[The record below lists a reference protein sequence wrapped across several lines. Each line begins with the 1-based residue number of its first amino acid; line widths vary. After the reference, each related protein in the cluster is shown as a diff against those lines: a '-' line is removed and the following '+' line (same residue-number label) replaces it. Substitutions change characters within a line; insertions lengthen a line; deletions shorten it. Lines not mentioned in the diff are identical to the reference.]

1 MREGEDKMEKDA
13 KELRNEIE
21 IFKNPEFGEIRTL
34 TIDGEPWF
42 VGKDV
47 AERLGYADTAD
58 ALKKHVDAE
67 DKNLVKPGEM
77 PTLKTSNFGAYII
90 NESGLYSLVLSSKL
104 PTAKA
109 FKRWVTSEVIPA
121 IRKHGV
127 YAVDKLLEDPDTLI
141 AALNQLKEERARRK
155 ELETQVGV
163 KDQQIAELQP
173 KAGYY
178 DLVLQCKDAMAIS
191 KIAKDFGLSAVA
203 LNKILHDAGVQY
215 KQGDVW
221 LLYQKYAGKG
231 YTQTK
236 TDLYADSN
244 GVQHTKVR
252 TCWTQKGRLF
262 IYDLLKSR
270 NILPLIERQT
280 T

>member
-1 MREGEDKMEKDA
+1 M
-13 KELRNEIE
+13 NEIE
-21 IFKNPEFGEIRTL
+21 IFKSPEFGEIRTL

-47 AERLGYADTAD
+47 AERLGYERPTKAVQDHID
-58 ALKKHVDAE
+58 CE
-67 DKNLVKPGEM
+67 DKDEVPIQDSIGRM
-77 PTLKTSNFGAYII
+77 QKTPII

-236 TDLYADSN
+236 TDLYADAN

-262 IYDLLKSR
+262 VYELLKAR
-270 NILPLIERQT
+270 GILPLIERKEAVT
-280 T
+280 

>member
-1 MREGEDKMEKDA
+1 MIGGEDKMEKDA

-47 AERLGYADTAD
+47 AERLGYGDGKSPANAI
-58 ALKKHVDAE
+58 AKHVDPE
-67 DKNLVKPGEM
+67 DKGVTEMMTPGGRQEM
-77 PTLKTSNFGAYII
+77 TII

-104 PTAKA
+104 PTARA

>member
-1 MREGEDKMEKDA
+1 M
-13 KELRNEIE
+13 NEIE

-47 AERLGYADTAD
+47 AERLGYGDGKSPANAI
-58 ALKKHVDAE
+58 AKHVDPE
-67 DKNLVKPGEM
+67 DKGVTEMMTPGGRQEM
-77 PTLKTSNFGAYII
+77 TII

-104 PTAKA
+104 PTAKT

-262 IYDLLKSR
+262 IYDLLKNR

>member
-1 MREGEDKMEKDA
+1 M
-13 KELRNEIE
+13 NEIE

-47 AERLGYADTAD
+47 AEQLGYQNGSRDVNRHT
-58 ALKKHVDAE
+58 DAE
-67 DKNLVKPGEM
+67 DRQETVMNDGTQNRTM
-77 PTLKTSNFGAYII
+77 TII

-104 PTAKA
+104 PTARA

>member
-1 MREGEDKMEKDA
+1 M
-13 KELRNEIE
+13 NEIE
-21 IFKNPEFGEIRTL
+21 IFKSPEFGEIRTL

-47 AERLGYADTAD
+47 AERLGYGNTKD
-58 ALKKHVDAE
+58 ALASHVDEE
-67 DKNLVKPGEM
+67 DKRVILKSENA
-77 PTLKTSNFGAYII
+77 TLDIPNRGLTII

-104 PTAKA
+104 PTARA

>member
-1 MREGEDKMEKDA
+1 M
-13 KELRNEIE
+13 NEIE

-47 AERLGYADTAD
+47 AERLGYSNPRD
-58 ALKKHVDAE
+58 ALSKHADAE
-67 DKNLVKPGEM
+67 DKGVAKCDTPSGAQEM
-77 PTLKTSNFGAYII
+77 TII

>member
-13 KELRNEIE
+13 KELQNEIE

-47 AERLGYADTAD
+47 AERLGYKEPTKAAREKVDPEDRGMSKIDTPSGAQ
-58 ALKKHVDAE
+58 
-67 DKNLVKPGEM
+67 EM
-77 PTLKTSNFGAYII
+77 TII

-104 PTAKA
+104 PTARA

>member
-1 MREGEDKMEKDA
+1 M
-13 KELRNEIE
+13 NEIE
-21 IFKNPEFGEIRTL
+21 IFKSPEFGEIRTL

-47 AERLGYADTAD
+47 AEQLGYSNTKD
-58 ALKKHVDAE
+58 ALTRHIDAE
-67 DKNLVKPGEM
+67 DKQQGDGVVIRDPMGREQH
-77 PTLKTSNFGAYII
+77 PVII

-221 LLYQKYAGKG
+221 LLYQKYAGMG

-236 TDLYADSN
+236 TDLYADAN

-262 IYDLLKSR
+262 VYELLKAR
-270 NILPLIERQT
+270 GILPLIERKEAVT
-280 T
+280 

>member
-1 MREGEDKMEKDA
+1 M
-13 KELRNEIE
+13 NEIE
-21 IFKNPEFGEIRTL
+21 IFKSPEFGEIRTL

-47 AERLGYADTAD
+47 AERLGYAKPENAVS
-58 ALKKHVDAE
+58 AHVDTE
-67 DKNLVKPGEM
+67 DKTT
-77 PTLKTSNFGAYII
+77 TLIQGTGSNYKSNAVII

>member
-1 MREGEDKMEKDA
+1 MEKDA

-47 AERLGYADTAD
+47 AERLGYENPTKSIRD
-58 ALKKHVDAE
+58 HVDEE
-67 DKNLVKPGEM
+67 DKKMGVQNVTPSVTDSLGRIQY
-77 PTLKTSNFGAYII
+77 PTWI

>member
-1 MREGEDKMEKDA
+1 M
-13 KELRNEIE
+13 NEIE

-47 AERLGYADTAD
+47 AERLGYERPTKAVQDHID
-58 ALKKHVDAE
+58 SE
-67 DKNLVKPGEM
+67 DKDEVPIQDSIGRM
-77 PTLKTSNFGAYII
+77 QKTPII

-104 PTAKA
+104 STAKQ

>member
-1 MREGEDKMEKDA
+1 M
-13 KELRNEIE
+13 NQIE
-21 IFKNPEFGEIRTL
+21 IFENSEFGEIRTL

-47 AERLGYADTAD
+47 AERLGYADANK
-58 ALKKHVDAE
+58 AVAMHVDEE
-67 DKNLVKPGEM
+67 DKLND
-77 PTLKTSNFGAYII
+77 KTASSLGQRGGWFI

-109 FKRWVTSEVIPA
+109 FKRWVTSEVIPT
-121 IRKHGV
+121 IRRHGV

-141 AALNQLKEERARRK
+141 AALNQLKEERMRRK

-191 KIAKDFGLSAVA
+191 KIAKDFGLSAIA

-221 LLYQKYAGKG
+221 LLYQKHAGKG

-236 TDLYADSN
+236 TDLYADGN
-244 GVQHTKVR
+244 GVQHTRVR

-262 IYDLLKSR
+262 IYDLLKGKG
-270 NILPLIERQT
+270 ILPLIERNMERKSLS
-280 T
+280 

>member
-1 MREGEDKMEKDA
+1 M
-13 KELRNEIE
+13 NQIE
-21 IFKNPEFGEIRTL
+21 IFKSPEFGEIRTL

-47 AERLGYADTAD
+47 AERLGYSNTKD
-58 ALKKHVDAE
+58 ALASHVDE
-67 DKNLVKPGEM
+67 DDKRVIQRSENA
-77 PTLKTSNFGAYII
+77 TLDIPNRGLTII

-191 KIAKDFGLSAVA
+191 KIAKDFGLSAMA
-203 LNKILHDAGVQY
+203 LNKILHDASVQY

-221 LLYQKYAGKG
+221 LLYQKHAGKG

-236 TDLYADSN
+236 TDLYTDGN
-244 GVQHTKVR
+244 GIQHAHVR

-270 NILPLIERQT
+270 GILPLIERK
-280 T
+280 

>member
-1 MREGEDKMEKDA
+1 M
-13 KELRNEIE
+13 NEIE

-47 AERLGYADTAD
+47 AERLGYAKPENAVS
-58 ALKKHVDAE
+58 AHVDTE
-67 DKNLVKPGEM
+67 DKTT
-77 PTLKTSNFGAYII
+77 TLIQGTGSNYKSNAVII

-104 PTAKA
+104 PTARA
-109 FKRWVTSEVIPA
+109 FKRWITSEVIPA

>member
-1 MREGEDKMEKDA
+1 MEKDA

-47 AERLGYADTAD
+47 AERLGYSNTKD
-58 ALKKHVDAE
+58 ALTRHVDAE
-67 DKNLVKPGEM
+67 DKRQGDGVVIRDPMGREQH
-77 PTLKTSNFGAYII
+77 PVII

>member
-1 MREGEDKMEKDA
+1 MEKDA
-13 KELRNEIE
+13 KELQNEIE

-47 AERLGYADTAD
+47 AERLGYKEPTKAAREKVDPEDRGMSKIDTPSGAQ
-58 ALKKHVDAE
+58 
-67 DKNLVKPGEM
+67 EM
-77 PTLKTSNFGAYII
+77 TII

-104 PTAKA
+104 PTARA